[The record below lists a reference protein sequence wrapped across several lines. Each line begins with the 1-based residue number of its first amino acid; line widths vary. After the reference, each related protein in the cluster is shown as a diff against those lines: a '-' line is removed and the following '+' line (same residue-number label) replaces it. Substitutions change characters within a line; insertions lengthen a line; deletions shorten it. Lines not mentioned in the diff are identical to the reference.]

1 MNARQTGVV
10 DSFATRSSLL
20 EKQQMRTTLALT
32 SDSTLCPADQL
43 STTAGVAASNSNRV
57 LTNELR
63 YVSATDLTE
72 GRDNSLRKPLNILV
86 VDDDDG
92 DRAQLKRV
100 LKQTGLPSTCTETSS
115 INDALE
121 ACENAAFD
129 CAIVDYRLPG
139 EDGLAGVAL
148 LHDRYPYMALIMVT
162 GQGDEAIATEAMRSG
177 ASDYIRKT
185 QISVESIARS
195 IENAVERAALLRKV
209 ARQREEMEVFG
220 QVLVHDLKGP
230 IQNLL
235 AYVDFIEQS
244 IQGGKAE
251 EAVAYCVALVRA
263 TTRMNSLIDTLHQ
276 YTTAEAQVAFEPLEM
291 RQVIIDTLG
300 NLEHVIKERGARVT
314 YGELPA
320 VSGTPQLTQLMQN
333 LIGNSIKYCEAE
345 TPLVHIS
352 AKLQGDNVWLF
363 LVEDNGIGIPEKYA
377 QQVFEPFHRLHGVGK
392 YEGTGLGLAT
402 CRKIV
407 ERHGGTIS
415 CASKEGQGT
424 TFRFTLRGVN

>member
-1 MNARQTGVV
+1 
-10 DSFATRSSLL
+10 
-20 EKQQMRTTLALT
+20 MRTMPAT
-32 SDSTLCPADQL
+32 SDNTLCPADDF
-43 STTAGVAASNSNRV
+43 SRMARAGAGNSNRV

-63 YVSATDLTE
+63 YVSASDLT
-72 GRDNSLRKPLNILV
+72 GCDNSLRKPLNILV

-121 ACENAAFD
+121 ACEKATFD

-139 EDGLAGVAL
+139 QDGLAGVAL
-148 LHDRYPYMALIMVT
+148 LHQRYPYMALIMVT

-195 IENAVERAALLRKV
+195 IENAVERAALVRKV
-209 ARQREEMEVFG
+209 AQQRNEMEVFG

-230 IQNLL
+230 IFNLL
-235 AYVDFIEQS
+235 MFADAIEKS
-244 IQGGKAE
+244 IEEGKPE
-251 EAVAYCVALVRA
+251 EAVPFCNALVRA
-263 TTRMNSLIDTLHQ
+263 TTRMNSLIDALQQ
-276 YTTAEAQVAFEPLEM
+276 YTRAEQRVVFAPLEM
-291 RQVIIDTLG
+291 RQVMIDTLG

-363 LVEDNGIGIPEKYA
+363 SVQDNGIGIPEKYA

-402 CRKIV
+402 CKKIV
-407 ERHGGTIS
+407 ERHDGTIS
-415 CASKEGQGT
+415 CVSKEGQGT
-424 TFRFTLRGVN
+424 TFRFTLRGVE

>member
-1 MNARQTGVV
+1 
-10 DSFATRSSLL
+10 
-20 EKQQMRTTLALT
+20 MRTMPAT
-32 SDSTLCPADQL
+32 SDNTLCPADDF
-43 STTAGVAASNSNRV
+43 SRMAKAGAGNSNRV

-63 YVSATDLTE
+63 YVSASDLT
-72 GRDNSLRKPLNILV
+72 GCDNSLRKPLNILV

-121 ACENAAFD
+121 ACEKATFD

-139 EDGLAGVAL
+139 QDGLAGVAL
-148 LHDRYPYMALIMVT
+148 LHQRYPYMALIMVT

-195 IENAVERAALLRKV
+195 IENAVERAALVRKV
-209 ARQREEMEVFG
+209 AHQRNEMEVFG

-230 IQNLL
+230 IFNLL
-235 AYVDFIEQS
+235 MFADAIEKS
-244 IQGGKAE
+244 IQEGKTE
-251 EAVAYCVALVRA
+251 EAVPFCNALVKA
-263 TTRMNSLIDTLHQ
+263 TTRLNSLIDALQQ
-276 YTTAEAQVAFEPLEM
+276 YTRAEQRVVFAPLEM
-291 RQVIIDTLG
+291 RQVMIDTLG

-352 AKLQGDNVWLF
+352 AKLQGENVWLF
-363 LVEDNGIGIPEKYA
+363 SVQDNGIGIPEKYA

-402 CRKIV
+402 CKKIV

-415 CASKEGQGT
+415 CTSKPSQGT
-424 TFRFTLRGVN
+424 TFRFTLQGAR

>member
-1 MNARQTGVV
+1 MPA
-10 DSFATRSSLL
+10 
-20 EKQQMRTTLALT
+20 T
-32 SDSTLCPADQL
+32 SDNTLCPADDF
-43 STTAGVAASNSNRV
+43 SRMARAGAGNSNRV

-63 YVSATDLTE
+63 YVSASDLT
-72 GRDNSLRKPLNILV
+72 GCDNSLRKPLNILV

-121 ACENAAFD
+121 ACEKATFD

-139 EDGLAGVAL
+139 QDGLAGVAL
-148 LHDRYPYMALIMVT
+148 LHQRYPYMALIMVT

-195 IENAVERAALLRKV
+195 IENAVERAALVRKV
-209 ARQREEMEVFG
+209 AQQRNEMEVFG

-230 IQNLL
+230 IFNLL
-235 AYVDFIEQS
+235 MFADAIEKS
-244 IQGGKAE
+244 IEEGKPE
-251 EAVAYCVALVRA
+251 EAVPFCNALVRA
-263 TTRMNSLIDTLHQ
+263 TTRMNSLIDALQQ
-276 YTTAEAQVAFEPLEM
+276 YTRAEQRVVFAPLEM
-291 RQVIIDTLG
+291 RQVMIDTLG

-363 LVEDNGIGIPEKYA
+363 SVQDNGIGIPEKYA

-402 CRKIV
+402 CKKIV
-407 ERHGGTIS
+407 ERHDGTIS
-415 CASKEGQGT
+415 CVSKEGQGT
-424 TFRFTLRGVN
+424 TFRFTLRGVE

>member
-1 MNARQTGVV
+1 MHTNQNIKVV
-10 DSFATRSSLL
+10 SA
-20 EKQQMRTTLALT
+20 
-32 SDSTLCPADQL
+32 
-43 STTAGVAASNSNRV
+43 
-57 LTNELR
+57 NEL
-63 YVSATDLTE
+63 YDLRGPDLAE
-72 GRDNSLRKPLNILV
+72 RRDRLLQKPLNILM

-92 DRAQLKRV
+92 DRGQLKRV
-100 LKQTGLPSTCTETSS
+100 LKQTGLPCTCIETSS

-121 ACENAAFD
+121 AGEKSTFD
-129 CAIVDYRLPG
+129 CAVVDYRLPG
-139 EDGLAGVAL
+139 LDGLAGIAL
-148 LHDRYPYMALIMVT
+148 LHERFPYMAIIMVT
-162 GQGDEAIATEAMRSG
+162 GQGDEAIATEAMKHG

-185 QISVESIARS
+185 QISAESIRRS
-195 IENAVERAALLRKV
+195 IENAVKRATLLRTV
-209 ARQREEMEVFG
+209 GQQRAEMEVFG

-235 AYVDFIEQS
+235 TYVDFIEQS
-244 IQGGKAE
+244 IQGGKTE
-251 EAVAYCVALVRA
+251 EAVAYCGALIRA
-263 TTRMNSLIDTLHQ
+263 TTRMNSLIDALHQ
-276 YTTAEAQVAFEPLEM
+276 YTTAEARVAFESLEM

-320 VSGTPQLTQLMQN
+320 VAGTPQLTQLMQN

-352 AKLQGDNVWLF
+352 AKLQGDSVWLF
-363 LVEDNGIGIPEKYA
+363 SVEDNGIGIPEKYA

-415 CASKEGQGT
+415 CASREGQGT